1 MRPSVL
7 SRYSGPDDLRGMTE
21 QGLRDLAGEI
31 RELIMQVVSRNGG
44 HLASNLGV
52 VELAIALHRVFRSP
66 RDAIIWDVGHQCY
79 AHKILTG
86 RRDLFPTLR
95 QRGGISGF
103 PRSSESP
110 HDVVQT
116 GHASTAISY
125 GLGLLTGRQMRQEP
139 GRVIAVVGDG
149 ALTGGL
155 ALEGLNSAGHGRR
168 GLIIILNDNAMS
180 IGHNV
185 GAMSAY
191 LGRLTTTRLY
201 QLFRR
206 RFDDTVRRVPFIGS
220 ELMGS
225 VARLKKMLKALLFP
239 ETMFADL
246 GFDYVGP
253 IDGHDI
259 HALTRIFRNLRNM
272 EGPVVVHVT
281 TRKGKGYPLAE
292 DDPTRFHGITPF
304 SLVDGKV
311 EESVTLT
318 YTEAFSQSIS
328 AAAEGDSRIVA
339 ITAAMTD
346 GTGLRPLAA
355 RFPGRVFDVGI
366 AEGHAVT
373 FAAGL
378 ALSGMRP
385 VVAIYSTFM
394 QRAVDQVVHDVA
406 FPGLPVVFAVD
417 RAGFVSGDG
426 ETHQG
431 LLDISL
437 FGSVPGLAMIAP
449 ANNAEVRLSL
459 DWALSRGRPVMLRYP
474 KAACG
479 PDLEELAA
487 PLEEGR
493 GVYVRFLQ
501 SEVLLVSVGALLPEV
516 LAAAHLLNCAGI
528 SVDIYNLR
536 FVKPIDG
543 DYLSSVLRLYRHA
556 VMVEEGAA
564 RGGAGEH
571 VSRLLSNRDERSVSF
586 HTLAAGDEFPAQ
598 GTRDQTLAAA
608 GLDGPGIAAFVRG
621 LCEDEARAGRAR
633 GAIPARLRG
642 AIT

>member
-1 MRPSVL
+1 MRSSVL

-21 QGLRDLAGEI
+21 QGLRQLAGEI
-31 RELIMQVVSRNGG
+31 RQLIMEVVSRNGG

-52 VELAIALHRVFRSP
+52 VELAVALHRVFRSP

-86 RRDLFPTLR
+86 RKDLFPTLR
-95 QRGGISGF
+95 ERGGISGF
-103 PRSSESP
+103 PRSGESP

-125 GLGLLTGRQMRQEP
+125 GLGLLTGRQMRSEP

-155 ALEGLNSAGHGRR
+155 ALEGLNSAGHARR

-180 IGHNV
+180 IGRNV

-220 ELMGS
+220 ELMGW
-225 VARLKKMLKALLFP
+225 VGRLKKMIKALLFP

-259 HALTRIFRNLRNM
+259 HALTRIFMNLRNM

-281 TRKGKGYPLAE
+281 TRKGKGYPFAE
-292 DDPTRFHGITPF
+292 EDPTRFHGITPF

-311 EESVTLT
+311 EESVRLT
-318 YTEAFSQSIS
+318 YTEAFSQSMV
-328 AAAEGDSRIVA
+328 AEAEADSRVVA

-385 VVAIYSTFM
+385 VVAVYSTFM

-406 FPGLPVVFAVD
+406 FPGLPVVFALD

-431 LLDISL
+431 LLDLSL

-449 ANNAEVRLSL
+449 ANRAEVRLGL
-459 DWALSRGRPVMLRYP
+459 DWALARGRPVMLRYP

-479 PDLEELAA
+479 PDLEELAV

-493 GVYVRFLQ
+493 GVFVRFLQ
-501 SEVLLVSVGALLPEV
+501 GEVLVVSVGALLPEV

-536 FVKPIDG
+536 FVKPIDE
-543 DYLSSVLRLYRHA
+543 DYLSSVLRLYRL
-556 VMVEEGAA
+556 VVVVEEGAA
-564 RGGAGEH
+564 RGGVGEH
-571 VSRLLSNRDERSVSF
+571 VSRMLCNRDERLVSF
-586 HTLAAGDEFPAQ
+586 HALAAPDEFPAQ
-598 GTRDQTLAAA
+598 GTRDQMLAAA
-608 GLDGPGIAAFVRG
+608 GLDGPGIAAFVRAF
-621 LCEDEARAGRAR
+621 CEDGARAGKTRSAVSS
-633 GAIPARLRG
+633 RLRDV
-642 AIT
+642 IT